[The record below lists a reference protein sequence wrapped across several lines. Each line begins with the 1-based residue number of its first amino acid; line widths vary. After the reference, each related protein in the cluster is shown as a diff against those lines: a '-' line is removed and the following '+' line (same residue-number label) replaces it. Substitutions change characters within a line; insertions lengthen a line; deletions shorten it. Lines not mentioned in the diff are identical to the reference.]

1 MIVISA
7 GLFPILVFVEWWR
20 LDHFAGPGFMWNRVT
35 LPFGV
40 LAVSGLIVGWLTN
53 QPTREAGRADARA
66 DEAEALRD
74 QLGRRSTRSRR
85 PNRCARTLA
94 SSLDVS
100 QAFAFAPEEVELVA
114 LLGRLVATAA
124 QNIRAHE
131 AEDETSRLPSLVAD
145 VLHTSRIEAGTFT
158 FVRDVDLAQRLRDV
172 ASRGGPGSGRGARPD
187 RGERDAAACGA
198 ATVSGFARSRA

>member
-1 MIVISA
+1 VIVISA
-7 GLFPILVFVEWWR
+7 GLFPILVFVEWRR

-40 LAVSGLIVGWLTN
+40 LALSGLIVGWLTN
-53 QPTREAGRADARA
+53 QLTREAGRADARA

-100 QAFAFAPEEVELVA
+100 QAFGAFIRELRGLVELPV
-114 LLGRLVATAA
+114 
-124 QNIRAHE
+124 
-131 AEDETSRLPSLVAD
+131 
-145 VLHTSRIEAGTFT
+145 
-158 FVRDVDLAQRLRDV
+158 
-172 ASRGGPGSGRGARPD
+172 
-187 RGERDAAACGA
+187 GE
-198 ATVSGFARSRA
+198 